1 MRRECRVL
9 FLFFLTAPL
18 CFAWGRD
25 GHKVAGTIETHHPTQ
40 DAQAAVAQLLGEK
53 SLADVST
60 SADEFHRLAC
70 YVEAISAGFGHGD
83 RVFIR
88 VGDQI
93 FFDESRGGPQ
103 LAGLYLV
110 AINRDHVLRQFHY
123 NTVTTPG
130 ASEGLARDVKDL
142 PNGTLIVVAA
152 KGKAVRHFDKSGQQA
167 LISIGARQGLLN
179 QNRRASYLCIG
190 MKGLSPGDAIEKVG
204 VEKQRFVGKKA
215 GRHLKLVFPKN
226 VEPKLSKEPGMH
238 EGLNIGHTEALYYI
252 PRSFDP
258 ETAEYLVAIHGAGDW
273 HRPGALN
280 RIAQFR
286 HIADIENLVII
297 APSFECLLN
306 WPVNRKIHMD
316 ENGQFID
323 RRIIKDWHL
332 VGFQRLLNKNNH
344 HRADLK
350 LIEIFEFFKKHLM
363 YRERFHLYGHS
374 GGGQFVHRFATFH
387 PELVDKIAFS
397 AAGTFTFP
405 RRDKDYPW
413 GIRMTNLEEWFGQ
426 QIEADDLRLSESKMN
441 EKLNH
446 LLNLR
451 VFIIVGQEDTKV
463 SGPRR
468 LEVVGWQGRNHIERA
483 RNYYAAMRREHEY
496 QRKIGNRPESDPFR
510 FELHELPGVGH
521 DSAAGADKA
530 VELLFPQRPKSKGK
544 VLDID
549 FRSPQPKDSSGKS
562 NQIKSAAPPTIKSG
576 YAAFAGRNK
585 HYLRVIF
592 NKESDLLGCTEMTI
606 QVKVR
611 MDPNRP
617 RHRFARILQTNDNKA
632 LGACLMVHEHRLVG
646 WIQTTSPIKTQVGNK
661 RRKGRSPDVKSRARV
676 DDGKWHEIMLTYTG
690 QTVELYIDGRL
701 QDQKNW
707 TGRLINFDLVNI
719 GYVSSNG
726 FHYDG
731 DMDEIQVHGR
741 FLAPE

>member
-1 MRRECRVL
+1 MSSETSNNVVWTTVCRS
-9 FLFFLTAPL
+9 P
-18 CFAWGRD
+18 G
-25 GHKVAGTIETHHPTQ
+25 
-40 DAQAAVAQLLGEK
+40 LLGTRNPWRCLGWLAWPVV
-53 SLADVST
+53 SLLVATAGGTELGSEDG
-60 SADEFHRLAC
+60 FHRLVH
-70 YVEAISAGFGHGD
+70 YVEAVSAGHGSGD

-88 VGDQI
+88 VGDHV
-93 FFDESRGGPQ
+93 FFDESKEGPQ

-110 AINRDHVLRQFHY
+110 AINQDHVLQQFHY
-123 NTVTTPG
+123 NTLTTPG
-130 ASEGLARDVKDL
+130 ACEGLARDVKDL
-142 PNGTLIVVAA
+142 PNGTLVVVAA
-152 KGKAVRHFDKSGQQA
+152 KDKAVRRFDKSGQQA

-190 MKGLSPGDAIEKVG
+190 MKGLAPGDAIERIG

-215 GRHLKLVFPKN
+215 ERHLKLVFPKN
-226 VEPKLSKEPGMH
+226 VEPKLSKEPGLH
-238 EGLNIGHTEALYYI
+238 EGLKIGHTEAIYYI
-252 PRSFDP
+252 PEHFAS

-316 ENGQFID
+316 KNGQFID

-344 HRADLK
+344 HRSDLK

-363 YRERFHLYGHS
+363 HRERFHLYGHS

-413 GIRMTNLEEWFGQ
+413 GIRMTNLEAWFGQ

-441 EKLNH
+441 EKLNR
-446 LLNLR
+446 LLDLR
-451 VFIIVGQEDTKV
+451 VFIIVGQEDTEV
-463 SGPRR
+463 AGPRR
-468 LEVVGWQGRNHIERA
+468 LQEIGWQGRNHIEMA
-483 RNYYAAMRREHEY
+483 RNYTDAMRREHEY
-496 QRKIGNRPESDPFR
+496 QKKIGNRPMSDPFR

-530 VELLFPQRPKSKGK
+530 IELLFPPRPKSKGK
-544 VLDID
+544 VLEID
-549 FRSPQPKDSSGKS
+549 FRNPEPKDSSGR
-562 NQIKSAAPPTIKSG
+562 NNRIETPVAPTIQGGHASFSG
-576 YAAFAGRNK
+576 RK
-585 HYLRVIF
+585 KQHLRVDL
-592 NKESDLLGCTEMTI
+592 NEESDLRGCTEMTVR
-606 QVKVR
+606 VKVR
-611 MDPNRP
+611 MDPNRR
-617 RHRFARILQTNDNKA
+617 RHRFARILQTNDNKT
-632 LGACLMVHEHRLVG
+632 LGTCLMVHEHRVVG
-646 WIQTTSPIKTQVGNK
+646 WIQTASPSKTKAGNK
-661 RRKGRSPDVKSRARV
+661 QRKGQSPEVKSRTPV
-676 DDGKWHEIMLTYTG
+676 DDGKWHDVMLTYTG
-690 QTVELYIDGRL
+690 QAVKLYIDGRL
-701 QDQKNW
+701 HDQTDW
-707 TGRLINFDLVNI
+707 TGRLINFDRINI
-719 GYVSSNG
+719 GYVRSNG

-731 DMDEIQVHGR
+731 DMDEILVHGR
-741 FLAPE
+741 SLSPE